1 MRRLWEVLLVLL
13 AVALPFYISEAIPS
27 ATIQR
32 DAGAAVVGLVVCI
45 ALVVLWERNRLALRS
60 PIVRKETQSHRPSPN
75 TTYARP
81 ERADRA
87 TGPAFPAVP
96 TKVERV
102 YADITPAELFAL
114 GNTPNLTGAER
125 ALLLVRHVGK
135 WLRIEGV
142 VDDVDHNPGFVM
154 VTIGKGVTDPVTPL
168 MLATFGSDL
177 DRVAALRKG
186 ARIRIAGK
194 FTRISAMNVALVLD
208 ECELLN

>member
-1 MRRLWEVLLVLL
+1 
-13 AVALPFYISEAIPS
+13 
-27 ATIQR
+27 
-32 DAGAAVVGLVVCI
+32 
-45 ALVVLWERNRLALRS
+45 VVLWERNRLALRS

-81 ERADRA
+81 ERTDST

-102 YADITPAELFAL
+102 YTDTTPAELFAL

-125 ALLLVRHVGK
+125 ALLLVPHLGK

-142 VDDVDHNPGFVM
+142 VDDVDPQAGFVL
-154 VTIGKGVTDPVTPL
+154 VTIGRGVTDPVTPL
-168 MLATFGSDL
+168 MFATFGSDL
-177 DRVAALRKG
+177 DRVTALRKG
-186 ARIRIAGK
+186 AGIRLAGK
-194 FTRISAMNVALVLD
+194 FTRISSMNVAVVLD